1 MSLVQSASPDGSAAT
16 VAVLTLVGL
25 VLGAAVYCWY
35 AVALAAVLRRL
46 GAPGWRA
53 WVPVLNE
60 MELLERGGVPGWSVV
75 YFFVPVVALYGLY
88 LHVVAAHR
96 ITVRL
101 GRGAGATVLALLAPP
116 VWASLLGWSRATPEQ
131 DLAPRVA
138 SPTGLAAPTGP
149 LVDESEMPLWA
160 GAQPVVVDV
169 PRTAPALSPWAPA
182 GEPAPAPPMVQVPA
196 PPIAQVPVAPAAEVP
211 VGPVLPM
218 PAAPVLPPA
227 EASAPGWTAP
237 VWEVPDEPVL
247 PPPAGPAAAP
257 TAWSAP
263 TPVPPVAA
271 PAAPPAPPAPP
282 VATPAPPVPPAPPV
296 AAPPVAPLPPVAPPT
311 VLAPPV
317 VSAPPAAPP
326 PASPAQPTAAPALTA
341 PPVFADPD
349 DEDDVEGTVVVSRTP
364 FRPWSLHLDD
374 GRTFEVL
381 GRAVV
386 LGRRPVVTELG
397 VQLLAV
403 PDPTRTL
410 SKTHARLDLVDDQWH
425 VTDLGST
432 NGVLLVGADGTERPV
447 DAGVPTPVAGRFVL
461 GSVGM
466 WLTSAADGAR

>member
-35 AVALAAVLRRL
+35 AAALAAVLRRL

-101 GRGAGATVLALLAPP
+101 GRGAGATVLALLVPP
-116 VWASLLGWSRATPEQ
+116 VWASLLGWSRAMPEQ

-182 GEPAPAPPMVQVPA
+182 GEPAPAPPMVQVP
-196 PPIAQVPVAPAAEVP
+196 VAPVPQAP

-218 PAAPVLPPA
+218 PATPVLPPA

-237 VWEVPDEPVL
+237 VWGVPDNPVL
-247 PPPAGPAAAP
+247 PPPDAPVAAP

-263 TPVPPVAA
+263 APV
-271 PAAPPAPPAPP
+271 
-282 VATPAPPVPPAPPV
+282 
-296 AAPPVAPLPPVAPPT
+296 PPVAPPT
-311 VLAPPV
+311 VPAPAAAPAPPV
-317 VSAPPAAPP
+317 APVPPASAPAVPVPAAPP
-326 PASPAQPTAAPALTA
+326 
-341 PPVFADPD
+341 
-349 DEDDVEGTVVVSRTP
+349 
-364 FRPWSLHLDD
+364 
-374 GRTFEVL
+374 
-381 GRAVV
+381 
-386 LGRRPVVTELG
+386 
-397 VQLLAV
+397 
-403 PDPTRTL
+403 
-410 SKTHARLDLVDDQWH
+410 
-425 VTDLGST
+425 
-432 NGVLLVGADGTERPV
+432 
-447 DAGVPTPVAGRFVL
+447 
-461 GSVGM
+461 
-466 WLTSAADGAR
+466 